1 MRRNIFLC
9 GAGLALVFAVAST
22 QADEKAKKVTKVK
35 CVVAGKEIDLSKA
48 VAVKYRGASAYVC
61 CNNCKGKFEKD
72 SSAFAT
78 KANHQ
83 LFLTSQAK
91 QVKCPIAGRKA
102 DPTKSVKI
110 SGVSV
115 AFCCGNCQGKASKLK
130 GDAQLAIAFADKA
143 FDKGFEVKK
152 KSKK

>member
-1 MRRNIFLC
+1 MKKNMLLVC
-9 GAGLALVFAVAST
+9 AAVALVSAVVST
-22 QADEKAKKVTKVK
+22 HAADKSSKVTKVK

-48 VAVKYRGASAYVC
+48 VAVKYRGANAYVC

-72 SSAFAT
+72 SAPFAT

-83 LFLTSQAK
+83 LFLTGQAK
-91 QVKCPIAGRKA
+91 QVKCPIAGRNA
-102 DPTKSVKI
+102 DSTKSVKI

-115 AFCCGNCQGKASKLK
+115 AFCCGNCQGKASKLT
-130 GDAQLAIAFADKA
+130 GDAQLAVAFADKA
-143 FDKGFEVKK
+143 FDKGFVVKK